1 MLPEFSIQAVKLQ
14 ANTRQ
19 PKPVKYVPPKAKS
32 PAQKRSSSQQKTVTK
47 AKTSTERLTRKGSED
62 FQETQ
67 QQQVISIEAPQQQKV
82 IMNMDE
88 RYQYYENEAK
98 KRQNVIDVCDGVQ
111 FYKPVKPDEMPKPP
125 KPKKQT
131 SKIENVKQ
139 VSRTE
144 KSEKQSVSSDL
155 QHSLH
160 QSKSLYNQ
168 TTSREQ
174 QKSNSTLLEDY
185 QTQQISVDPNFL
197 VQGEVDGYQ
206 IDESQSQMFGFGLN
220 DYIKNNNHKKELGEK
235 DVAEEV
241 KPQSESVYTYYD
253 YYPPNANGE
262 IPKPLLE
269 SVNYMNYLKEQQ
281 ALQAQQALEGQQ
293 SQQQQQQQQSKNK

>member
-19 PKPVKYVPPKAKS
+19 PKPVKYVPPKPKS
-32 PAQKRSSSQQKTVTK
+32 PAQKRSSSQQKPIAK
-47 AKTSTERLTRKGSED
+47 AKTSTERISRKVSED
-62 FQETQ
+62 FQEVQ
-67 QQQVISIEAPQQQKV
+67 QQQVVAIEAPQQKI

-111 FYKPVKPDEMPKPP
+111 FYKPVKPEEMPKPP

-131 SKIENVKQ
+131 SKIENAKQ

-168 TTSREQ
+168 TTSRDQ
-174 QKSNSTLLEDY
+174 QQSTTSLVEEY
-185 QTQQISVDPNFL
+185 QTQQVSVDPNFL

-206 IDESQSQMFGFGLN
+206 MDESQSQMFGFGLT

-235 DVAEEV
+235 DVADEV

-281 ALQAQQALEGQQ
+281 ALQAQQAQEG
-293 SQQQQQQQQSKNK
+293 QQQQQQLQGKNK

>member
-14 ANTRQ
+14 ANSRQ
-19 PKPVKYVPPKAKS
+19 PKPVKYVPPKPKS
-32 PAQKRSSSQQKTVTK
+32 PVQKRSSSQQKAVTK
-47 AKTSTERLTRKGSED
+47 SKTSTERLTRKVSED
-62 FQETQ
+62 FQQEAQ
-67 QQQVISIEAPQQQKV
+67 QQQVVTIEVQQQKM

-125 KPKKQT
+125 KPKKQK

-139 VSRTE
+139 ITQTE

-168 TTSREQ
+168 ISSKDQ
-174 QKSNSTLLEDY
+174 QQSTSTLVEDY

-197 VQGEVDGYQ
+197 VQGEVGGYQ
-206 IDESQSQMFGFGLN
+206 IDENQSQMFGFGLT
-220 DYIKNNNHKKELGEK
+220 DYIKSNNHKKELGEK
-235 DVAEEV
+235 DVADEV

-281 ALQAQQALEGQQ
+281 ALQAQQASEG
-293 SQQQQQQQQSKNK
+293 QQQQQQQQQNKIK

>member
-19 PKPVKYVPPKAKS
+19 PKPVKYVPPKPKS
-32 PAQKRSSSQQKTVTK
+32 PAQKRSSSQQKPIIK
-47 AKTSTERLTRKGSED
+47 AKTSTERISRKVSED
-62 FQETQ
+62 FQEAQ
-67 QQQVISIEAPQQQKV
+67 QQQIVAIEAPQQKI

-111 FYKPVKPDEMPKPP
+111 FYKPVKPEEMPKPP

-168 TTSREQ
+168 TSSREQ
-174 QKSNSTLLEDY
+174 QQSTSTLVEEY
-185 QTQQISVDPNFL
+185 QTQQIVVDPNFL

-206 IDESQSQMFGFGLN
+206 IDESQSQMFGFGLT
-220 DYIKNNNHKKELGEK
+220 DYIKNN
-235 DVAEEV
+235 
-241 KPQSESVYTYYD
+241 
-253 YYPPNANGE
+253 
-262 IPKPLLE
+262 
-269 SVNYMNYLKEQQ
+269 
-281 ALQAQQALEGQQ
+281 
-293 SQQQQQQQQSKNK
+293 